1 MKKSPSS
8 KLWLRRHVEDPYVQR
23 SKREGYRSRAAYKLL
38 EIDERD
44 KLLKPGMIAVDLG
57 AAPGGWCQVLGK
69 RAVPNALVVAI
80 DLLEMPPVAGV
91 TFIQGDFTHSRGLLA
106 LTEALGGKKA
116 DLILSD
122 MSPNLTGIA
131 FTDQARSMALAE
143 LALDFALHHMKP
155 SGAFL
160 VKIFQGD
167 GYQEYVKTLKE
178 RFEKVVV
185 RKPNASRVESAE
197 QYLLARVLRPA

>member
-8 KLWLRRHVEDPYVQR
+8 KQWLRRHVDDPYVQR

-44 KLLKPGMIAVDLG
+44 KLLKPGMVVVDLG

-69 RAVPNALVVAI
+69 LAGPQGLVVAI
-80 DLLEMPPVAGV
+80 DLLAMPPVTGV
-91 TFIQGDFTHSRGLLA
+91 TFIQGDFTQTRGLLA
-106 LTEALGGKKA
+106 LAEALGGKKA

-122 MSPNLTGIA
+122 MSPNLTGIP

-143 LALDFALHHMKP
+143 LALDFALAHLKP
-155 SGAFL
+155 GGAFL
-160 VKIFQGD
+160 VKVFQGD
-167 GYQEYVKTLKE
+167 GYQEFVKLVKQ

-185 RKPNASRVESAE
+185 RKPNASRDESAE
-197 QYLLARVLRPA
+197 QYLLARVLRTA